1 MSDLERAFDTQF
13 RVLGHDLP
21 RPESQFLF
29 APPRRYRF
37 DRAWPQY
44 HVAVELEGS
53 LGRGSPVRCHNCG
66 ETVRAR
72 KGDGSLGAVIT
83 LPGYHQRIG
92 RFISDREKYNLAVEG
107 GWYVLRFI
115 YDDVH
120 ADPFE
125 MVSLIRRVLDA
136 RRYRVSQIENLS
148 PREDQIIHLIA
159 AGYSGPE
166 IAERLILGLDTIR
179 SHTQNV
185 RQKLLARNQAEAVA
199 RAMAWGLLDL
209 GRVPWADENPYLL
222 SDPDDY

>member
-1 MSDLERAFDTQF
+1 
-13 RVLGHDLP
+13 
-21 RPESQFLF
+21 
-29 APPRRYRF
+29 
-37 DRAWPQY
+37 
-44 HVAVELEGS
+44 
-53 LGRGSPVRCHNCG
+53 
-66 ETVRAR
+66 
-72 KGDGSLGAVIT
+72 
-83 LPGYHQRIG
+83 
-92 RFISDREKYNLAVEG
+92 
-107 GWYVLRFI
+107 
-115 YDDVH
+115 
-120 ADPFE
+120 